1 MAQGVLHWVAIGA
14 NIGSSSTPGNMD
26 KQRYE
31 IQITSCD
38 GSESVLYAERP
49 KCGTRKGRDRQHER
63 VVNQCVE
70 ALRDLPAGLWTRLTV
85 TIVPTVTPEQVA
97 QYM

>member
-1 MAQGVLHWVAIGA
+1 M
-14 NIGSSSTPGNMD
+14 
-26 KQRYE
+26 
-31 IQITSCD
+31 C
-38 GSESVLYAERP
+38 
-49 KCGTRKGRDRQHER
+49 
-63 VVNQCVE
+63 E